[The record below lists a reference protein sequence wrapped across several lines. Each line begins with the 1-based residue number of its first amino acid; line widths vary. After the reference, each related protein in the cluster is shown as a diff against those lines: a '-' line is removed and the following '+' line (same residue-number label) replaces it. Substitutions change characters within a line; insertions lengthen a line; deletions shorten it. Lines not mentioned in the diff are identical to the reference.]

1 MADELVWGVPSFW
14 IERLPLY
21 YGRRKGLFQ
30 NREITLKIKYYWGGL
45 ELARAVERGEAA
57 VGNLGLPPFLNAVA
71 QGLPLRAIGSSIMQ
85 QLNHHLVAR
94 PGVERLE
101 DLKGKRV
108 GILSFGS
115 CDDFFLRHM
124 LESCDVDLGEV
135 EMVPLGKSYGDLECF
150 ASGRIDAGFVSEP
163 YVALGEEQALFAVLA
178 SVKAFFPRY
187 QWGVF
192 LARDDFIDENAEL
205 IHRALEAYR
214 ESCRAIKAEPEE
226 AVILGAQ
233 VFRMKKEIFRRA
245 LYRDL
250 DSWEIDAQ
258 IDLEGLEN
266 GVEVQKQLGAIPL
279 EFDLEGVVRQF

>member
-1 MADELVWGVPSFW
+1 MTDSLVWGVPSFW

-21 YGRRKGLFQ
+21 YGRSKGFFQ
-30 NREITLKIKYYWGGL
+30 NKGIELKIKYYWGGL
-45 ELARAVERGEAA
+45 ELAQAVDRGEAA
-57 VGNLGLPPFLNAVA
+57 IGNLGLPPFLMAVA

-101 DLKGKRV
+101 DLRGKRV

-115 CDDFFLRHM
+115 CDDFFLRYM
-124 LESCDVDLGEV
+124 LESSDVNLEQV
-135 EMVPLGKSYGDLECF
+135 EMVPLGRSYGDLECF
-150 ASGRIDAGFVSEP
+150 ASGRIEAGFVSEP
-163 YVALGEEQALFAVLA
+163 YVALGEEQGLLKVLA
-178 SVKAFFPRY
+178 SVKTFFPRY

-192 LARDDFIDENAEL
+192 LARDAFIDENADL

-214 ESCRAIKAEPEE
+214 ESCRAIKADPEE
-226 AVILGAQ
+226 AGSLGAQ

-250 DSWEIDAQ
+250 DSWEIEAR
-258 IDLEGLEN
+258 IDLEGLKN
-266 GVEVQKQLGAIPL
+266 GVEVQRQIGAIPS

>member
-1 MADELVWGVPSFW
+1 MATELVWGVPSFW

-30 NREITLKIKYYWGGL
+30 KQEIALRIKYCWGGL
-45 ELARAVERGEAA
+45 EVAQAVDRGEAA
-57 VGNLGLPPFLNAVA
+57 IGNLGLPPFLMAIA

-94 PGVERLE
+94 AGVERLE

-108 GILSFGS
+108 GILSLGS

-124 LESCDVDLGEV
+124 LKSSDLDLAEV
-135 EMVPLGKSYGDLECF
+135 EMVPLGKSYGDLESF
-150 ASGRIDAGFVSEP
+150 AAGRIDAGFVSEP
-163 YVALGEEQALFAVLA
+163 YVALGEAQGLLKVLA
-178 SVKAFFPRY
+178 SVKTFFPRY

-192 LARDDFIDENAEL
+192 LARDDFIDENADL

-214 ESCRAIKAEPEE
+214 ESCRAIKADPEE
-226 AVILGAQ
+226 AVALGAQ

-258 IDLEGLEN
+258 IDLEGLTN

-279 EFDLEGVVRQF
+279 AFDLEGVVRQF